1 MHRLID
7 ACGQPFNFENTDLK
21 IGASIGLAFYPNDSL
36 EMQNLIEIADFNM
49 YSEKKKR
56 KLS

>member
-1 MHRLID
+1 MNEPAFL
-7 ACGQPFNFENTDLK
+7 ENTDLK

>member
-1 MHRLID
+1 MVDMDGLKGINDQFGHRYGD
-7 ACGQPFNFENTDLK
+7 TA
-21 IGASIGLAFYPNDSL
+21 
-36 EMQNLIEIADFNM
+36 LIEIADFNM